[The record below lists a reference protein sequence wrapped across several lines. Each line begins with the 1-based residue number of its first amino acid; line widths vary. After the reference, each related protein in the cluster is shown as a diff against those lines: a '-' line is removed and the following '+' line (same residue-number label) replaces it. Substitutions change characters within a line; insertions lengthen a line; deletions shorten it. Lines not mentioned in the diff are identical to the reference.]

1 MKVNMHCNTTPVFI
15 RNVDIIKG
23 MNLMAWQ
30 LVYMC
35 LAAHIVLSNI
45 FTVYSMEFQS

>member
-1 MKVNMHCNTTPVFI
+1 MNVNMHCNTAPVI
-15 RNVDIIKG
+15 ILNVDIIKG

-30 LVYMC
+30 LVYTC

-45 FTVYSMEFQS
+45 VTVYSTEFQS